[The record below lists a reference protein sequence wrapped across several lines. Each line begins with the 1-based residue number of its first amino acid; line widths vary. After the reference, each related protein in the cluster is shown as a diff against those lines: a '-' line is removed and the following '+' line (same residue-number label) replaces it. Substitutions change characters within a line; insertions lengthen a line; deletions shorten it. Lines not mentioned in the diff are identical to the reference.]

1 MTLTTQSA
9 AALALLAGGLTGGAL
24 FLCIAAIRGLP
35 VRPPDQGP
43 SRLERALREAYGPRG
58 LVAVL
63 IGGIVLFATRW
74 VVAGIAI
81 ALLAYTWKGLG
92 GAASERA
99 GMARLEALATWTE
112 SLRDT
117 IAGAVGLEAAIPASI
132 RVADTSIQGPL
143 LALVDR
149 LHTRVPMHEALRRFA
164 EELADPSS
172 DLIISALII
181 NSRLRGPGLRD
192 LLGSLAASVRE
203 ELDMRRR
210 VNAQRQGTRRSAQV
224 VIAISVGL
232 AIGLAIFDKSLL
244 SKYDSVLGQ
253 LVLAVVCGLYAA
265 GVIWLRKL
273 ATFEQPERL
282 LGRVGKPTGQDD
294 QGGDGDAI
302 WSPARGPATGGRTT
316 GGRPAGGMSGGMT

>member
-1 MTLTTQSA
+1 MTTQSA
-9 AALALLAGGLTGGAL
+9 TLLAIMTGAITGGAL

-43 SRLERALREAYGPRG
+43 GPLERTLREVYGPRG
-58 LVAVL
+58 LIAAVAG
-63 IGGIVLFATRW
+63 IIVLLATRW
-74 VVAGIAI
+74 VVAGIGV
-81 ALLAYTWKGLG
+81 ALLAYSWKSLG

-132 RVADTSIQGPL
+132 RVADASIQGPL

-192 LLGSLAASVRE
+192 LLGSLATAVRE

-210 VNAQRQGTRRSAQV
+210 VNAQRQGTRRSAQI
-224 VIAISVGL
+224 VIIVSVGL
-232 AIGLAIFDKSLL
+232 ALGLAMFDKSML
-244 SKYDSVLGQ
+244 SKYDSLVGQ
-253 LVLAVVCGLYAA
+253 LILAFVCLIYAA
-265 GVIWLRKL
+265 GIIWLRRL
-273 ATFEQPERL
+273 AHFEQPERL
-282 LGRVGKPTGQDD
+282 LGVVGRQSGQDG
-294 QGGDGDAI
+294 QNEQSGGGEAV
-302 WSPARGPATGGRTT
+302 WSPPRSQPRGGVT
-316 GGRPAGGMSGGMT
+316 